1 MNSRH
6 MPSRKSAAAGARSRG
21 RPPGSDPVLSRDRV
35 LDVAVRLVE
44 KLGVDGLS
52 MRKLAA
58 ELGVDSMSLYNHV
71 ANKDALLDGIAE
83 RLVLSIEIPERTGD
97 LRNDLMALANAFRA
111 AAVRRPQA
119 VSLLLTRELRS
130 FAGGLASAEAALA
143 ILAEAGL
150 DPDKAV
156 HAFRTAFAFLVGT
169 VLREVSVGPTFS
181 GQNLGDLAHRRAELE
196 SAGMPFVAAAS
207 PHLAVID
214 HMVEFDFG
222 LSLLIAGLENYVSG
236 GGSRRI

>member
-1 MNSRH
+1 
-6 MPSRKSAAAGARSRG
+6 MPSSKSAPAAAGRSRG
-21 RPPGSDPVLSRDRV
+21 RPRGSNPALSRDRV

-44 KLGVDGLS
+44 EVGVDGLS

-83 RLVLSIEIPERTGD
+83 RLVLSIDIPERTGD
-97 LRNDLMALANAFRA
+97 MRTDLVALANAFRA
-111 AAVRRPQA
+111 AAVRRPHA
-119 VSLLLTRELRS
+119 VNLLLTRELGS
-130 FAGGLASAEAALA
+130 FAGGLAPAEAALA
-143 ILAEAGL
+143 ILTDAGL
-150 DPDKAV
+150 KPDKAV

-214 HMVEFDFG
+214 HGCEFDFG
-222 LSLLIAGLENYVSG
+222 LSLFIAGLENYVRH
-236 GGSRRI
+236 SRRI

>member
-1 MNSRH
+1 
-6 MPSRKSAAAGARSRG
+6 MPSRKSAPSAAEGRARPNRRG
-21 RPPGSDPVLSRDRV
+21 RPPSSDRVLSRERV

-44 KLGVDGLS
+44 EVGVDGLS

-97 LRNDLMALANAFRA
+97 LRTDLVALANAFRA
-111 AAVRRPQA
+111 AAVRRPHA
-119 VSLLLTRELRS
+119 VSLLLTRELSS
-130 FAGGLASAEAALA
+130 FAGGLAPAESALA
-143 ILAEAGL
+143 ILADAGL
-150 DPDKAV
+150 NPDKAV
-156 HAFRTAFAFLVGT
+156 HAFRAAFAFLVGT

-214 HMVEFDFG
+214 HAVEFDFG
-222 LSLLIAGLENYVSG
+222 LSLLIAGLESYLG
-236 GGSRRI
+236 I